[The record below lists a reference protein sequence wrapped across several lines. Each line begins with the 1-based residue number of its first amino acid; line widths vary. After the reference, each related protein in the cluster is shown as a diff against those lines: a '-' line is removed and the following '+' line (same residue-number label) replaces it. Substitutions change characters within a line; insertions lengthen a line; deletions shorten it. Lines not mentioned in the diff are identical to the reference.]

1 MPSLKI
7 SLLILAG
14 LIIVILAVV
23 AVYYHRKAN
32 RHLQQIEEQQEQ
44 ERRQA
49 QENLDK
55 RNNELIA
62 DIRFIA
68 NSMLQEQCELT
79 EGVLRIHHL
88 SDRLD
93 ADIMRQVQFASLHQH
108 FNQTRDMPILD
119 AYKALS
125 KRDRFQLDKKRLQLE
140 ATNKDAVMAE
150 VKQLV
155 AYRFDS
161 LKQLH

>member
-7 SLLILAG
+7 TLLILAG
-14 LIIVILAVV
+14 LVILVLGAF
-23 AVYYHRKAN
+23 ALYYHRKAQ
-32 RHLQQIEEQQEQ
+32 RHIQDIEQQQEE

-55 RNNELIA
+55 RNNVLIA

-68 NSMLQEQCELT
+68 NSMLQDQCELT

-93 ADIMRQVQFASLHQH
+93 SDIMRQVQFSNLHQH
-108 FNQTRDMPILD
+108 FNQTSDMPILE

-125 KRDRFQLDKKRLQLE
+125 KRDRFQLDKKRFQLE
-140 ATNKDAVMAE
+140 EANREAVLAE
-150 VKQLV
+150 IQLLV
-155 AYRFDS
+155 EYRFDS

>member
-7 SLLILAG
+7 TLFILAS
-14 LIIVILAVV
+14 LIV
-23 AVYYHRKAN
+23 AVLAAVALHYHRKAQK
-32 RHLQQIEEQQEQ
+32 HLAKIDQQQQQE
-44 ERRQA
+44 RQLA
-49 QENLDK
+49 QQNLDK
-55 RNNELIA
+55 RNNELIT

-68 NSMLQEQCELT
+68 NSMLQQQCELT

-93 ADIMRQVQFASLHQH
+93 IDIMRQVQFASLHQH

-125 KRDRFQLDKKRLQLE
+125 KRDRFQLDKKRLELE
-140 ATNKDAVMAE
+140 EANKEAVLAE
-150 VKQLV
+150 IKLLV
-155 AYRFDS
+155 SYSFDS

>member
-1 MPSLKI
+1 
-7 SLLILAG
+7 
-14 LIIVILAVV
+14 
-23 AVYYHRKAN
+23 
-32 RHLQQIEEQQEQ
+32 
-44 ERRQA
+44 
-49 QENLDK
+49 
-55 RNNELIA
+55 
-62 DIRFIA
+62 
-68 NSMLQEQCELT
+68 
-79 EGVLRIHHL
+79 
-88 SDRLD
+88 
-93 ADIMRQVQFASLHQH
+93 
-108 FNQTRDMPILD
+108 MPILD